1 MKIET
6 MKQVK
11 SSAFIWS
18 TEDLDM
24 NLERL
29 FESDNITKEQYDTI
43 SQSSI
48 EDRHILLD
56 SIIEGIEE
64 YLMEHINELITNG
77 LYDHIK
83 STNQ

>member
-1 MKIET
+1 
-6 MKQVK
+6 MKQVE
-11 SSAFIWS
+11 SSALIWS
-18 TEDLDM
+18 TEDLDS

-48 EDRHILLD
+48 EDRHMLLD
-56 SIIEGIEE
+56 SIIEGVEE
-64 YLMEHINELITNG
+64 HLMEHINELITNG

-83 STNQ
+83 SITE